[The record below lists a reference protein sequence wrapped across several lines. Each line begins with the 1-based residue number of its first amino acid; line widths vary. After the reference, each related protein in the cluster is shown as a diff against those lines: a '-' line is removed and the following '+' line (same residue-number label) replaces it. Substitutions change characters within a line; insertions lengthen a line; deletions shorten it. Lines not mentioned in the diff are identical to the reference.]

1 MRAPLLVVAV
11 LLGCGLPTPSAQCE
25 RSDALAAPPTRREN
39 VVERIHG
46 VDVADPYRWLERI
59 EDPEV
64 AAWTRAQDTHAR
76 AWLQRQPGRDA
87 SRQRLLDGVM
97 VEGRTAPIKR
107 GDRIFFARWAA
118 ADDRPTYYVADASG
132 AHERVLVD
140 PNKLGPS
147 RSIRQVHPSSTG
159 KYVTY
164 LEGTNA
170 ADHAVLRILDV
181 DSGRT
186 LQESIPGAR
195 YAWPSWRPDDS
206 GFYYTG
212 LPNDR
217 SSPPPELPGH
227 AAVKL
232 HEVGT
237 ASDTDAVV
245 YGPLGDPRRFVQPAL
260 SPDGR
265 WLTVTVLRGFGAT
278 DVYLR
283 REAEGAEFVPLVEGR
298 NALYDVTVHRDQ
310 LFVLTND
317 DAPRYRVLT
326 GSTDAPTREHW
337 REIVPQE
344 SGTLRGLL
352 ILGDRLALMKL
363 ERAHAR
369 LEFRDLD
376 GGSAKEVA
384 LPGIGTIHSLQGRPT
399 SDEAFVSYTSFDQP
413 LEILAVQ
420 PSTGKAKHFWSR
432 PKPDD
437 APEIATEQ
445 VWVPSKDGTPV
456 SMFVVHRKDLER
468 DAKRPTVL
476 TGYGGFGIALTPG
489 YSALTAD
496 WVARGG
502 VWAVPNLRGGGEYGE
517 DWHDAGRRHQK
528 QNTFDDFIAAAQW
541 LTAEGYTDAER
552 LAIRGGSNG
561 GLLVGAAM
569 TQRPDLFGAVI
580 CAVPLLDMVRY
591 TRFGSGPTWI
601 GEYGDPDDP
610 TDFATLFSYSPYH
623 RLQEG
628 ADYPAVLMLSAD
640 SDDRVDPMHA
650 RKFVAA
656 ARWASSSDAPIL
668 LRVEGNAGHGGAD
681 RRRQQVEALVDTVA
695 FLEATVGKPTQ

>member
-1 MRAPLLVVAV
+1 MRVLLLVLAAT
-11 LLGCGLPTPSAQCE
+11 LGCGLATPSAQCDE
-25 RSDALAAPPTRREN
+25 SEGLTAPPTRREN

-46 VDVADPYRWLERI
+46 ARVADPYRWLERI
-59 EDPEV
+59 DEPEV
-64 AAWTRAQDTHAR
+64 AEWTRAQNTHAR
-76 AWLQRQPGRDA
+76 AWLERQPGREA
-87 SRQRLLDGVM
+87 SRQRLLDEVM
-97 VEGRTAPIKR
+97 VEGRTAPVKR
-107 GDRIFFARWAA
+107 GGRMFFARWAA
-118 ADDRPTYYVADASG
+118 ADDRPTYYVADANG
-132 AHERVLVD
+132 ANERALVD

-147 RSIRQVHPSSTG
+147 RSIRQVQPSPTG
-159 KYVTY
+159 KFVTY
-164 LEGTNA
+164 LEGANA

-181 DSGRT
+181 ESGST
-186 LQESIPGAR
+186 LGESIPGAR

-212 LPNDR
+212 LPSDP
-217 SSPPPELPGH
+217 SIPPPELPGH

-237 ASDTDAVV
+237 ASDTDAFVF
-245 YGPLGDPRRFVQPAL
+245 GPLGDPRRFVQATL

-283 REAEGAEFVPLVEGR
+283 REVAGAEFTSLAPGR
-298 NALYDVTVHRDQ
+298 DALYDVTVHRDR
-310 LFVLTND
+310 LFIHTND
-317 DAPRYRVLT
+317 GAPRYRVLT
-326 GSTDAPTREHW
+326 ASADAPTREHW
-337 REIVPQE
+337 REIVPQQ
-344 SGTLRGLL
+344 SGTLRSLQ
-352 ILGDRLALMKL
+352 ILGDRLALTKL
-363 ERAHAR
+363 ERAHSR

-376 GGSAKEVA
+376 GGSAKEVK
-384 LPGIGTIHSLQGRPT
+384 LPGTGTIHALQGSPE
-399 SDEAFVSYTSFDQP
+399 SDEAFVSYTAFDQP
-413 LEILAVQ
+413 LEILTLQ
-420 PSTGKAKHFWSR
+420 PSTAEAKHFWSR
-432 PKPDD
+432 PRPDD
-437 APEIATEQ
+437 APEIVTEQ

-456 SMFVVHRKDLER
+456 SMFVVHRADLER
-468 DAKRPTVL
+468 DGQRPTVL

-489 YSALTAD
+489 YSPLTAD

-517 DWHDAGRRHQK
+517 DWHEAGRRHEK

-541 LTAEGYTDAER
+541 LQAEGYTDADR

-569 TQRPDLFGAVI
+569 TQRPELFGAVI

-610 TDFATLFSYSPYH
+610 TDFATLFAYSPYH
-623 RLQEG
+623 RLHEG
-628 ADYPAVLMLSAD
+628 ADYPALLMLSAD

-650 RKFVAA
+650 RKFIAA
-656 ARWASSSDAPIL
+656 ARWASGSDAPML

-695 FLEATVGKPTQ
+695 FLEATVGTPAR